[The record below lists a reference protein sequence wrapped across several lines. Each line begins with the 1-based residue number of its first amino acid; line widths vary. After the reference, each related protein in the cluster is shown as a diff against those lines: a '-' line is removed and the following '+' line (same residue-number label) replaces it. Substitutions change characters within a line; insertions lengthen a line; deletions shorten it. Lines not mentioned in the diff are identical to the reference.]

1 MGKDLSRRKETLQEL
16 KEDPA
21 MEKEGEEPEKE
32 ENLGNRYHRSEAR
45 GDKSFKLVVGSTLI
59 NELNEMRTIKCS
71 VDWMTKS

>member
-1 MGKDLSRRKETLQEL
+1 
-16 KEDPA
+16 

-59 NELNEMRTIKCS
+59 NELNEMRTIKYS
-71 VDWMTKS
+71 VD